1 MPFAQLVLG
10 VINSSPPPHP
20 KEGMQDNHSLQLCQA
35 CYGVQVSL
43 MNLTCPP
50 GQWPWPPTPSKIQL
64 HNSLSGRCTAS
75 DMRGGGGNLCH
86 KSHERILSVK
96 FSCQASCGFFPYN
109 LFNVFFCV
117 CSLGCLKR
125 TCSWQVLFW
134 CHSLSSCVQVFPC

>member
-10 VINSSPPPHP
+10 VINSSPPHP
-20 KEGMQDNHSLQLCQA
+20 KEGMQGNHSLQLCQA

-50 GQWPWPPTPSKIQL
+50 WTVAMAPNPVQNPVAQFLIWTL
-64 HNSLSGRCTAS
+64 HCLGYAR
-75 DMRGGGGNLCH
+75 GGGNLCH

-125 TCSWQVLFW
+125 TCS
-134 CHSLSSCVQVFPC
+134 

>member
-1 MPFAQLVLG
+1 MPFAQLVFV
-10 VINSSPPPHP
+10 VINSFPPPPHP
-20 KEGMQDNHSLQLCQA
+20 KEGMQGNHSLQLRQA

-50 GQWPWPPTPSKIQL
+50 GQWPWPPTPSKIQS

-96 FSCQASCGFFPYN
+96 FSCQASCGFFSYN

-125 TCSWQVLFW
+125 TCS
-134 CHSLSSCVQVFPC
+134 

>member
-1 MPFAQLVLG
+1 MPFAQLVLE
-10 VINSSPPPHP
+10 VINSFPPPHP
-20 KEGMQDNHSLQLCQA
+20 HPKERMQGNHSLQLRQA
-35 CYGVQVSL
+35 CYDVQVSL

-64 HNSLSGRCTAS
+64 HNSLSGRLPCLGYA
-75 DMRGGGGNLCH
+75 RGGGNLCH
-86 KSHERILSVK
+86 KSHERILSGK

-125 TCSWQVLFW
+125 TCS
-134 CHSLSSCVQVFPC
+134 